1 MITRRKTR
9 QIQVGGVP
17 VGGDAPIPVQTM
29 TKTDTRDR
37 AATLAQIRQV
47 EEAGADIVRC
57 AVPDMEAAEALC
69 AILPEAKIPV
79 VADIHFDYRLALRVA
94 EGGVSCLRINPGNI
108 GSRERVAEV
117 VAASKD
123 RGVPIRI
130 GVNSGSVEKPLLA
143 KYGFPSPAA
152 MVESA
157 LGHVRILE
165 EMDFHDIKVSI
176 KASDV
181 ERTVEAYRLFARQ
194 NDYPL
199 HLGVTEAGGTFAGT
213 VKTAVGLGILL
224 HEGIGDTIRV
234 SLTDTPMEEIRVG
247 REILKALGVRSAGP
261 VIISCPTCGRIEVDL
276 PTMAAEIERRLAKL
290 PYPLTLALM
299 GCAVN
304 GPGECAE
311 ADLGLAGGKNAGM
324 LYKKGKPFRK
334 VQASEIVEVFVE
346 EAFRLAEEKL
356 AEGQK
361 ETRIPAGE

>member
-1 MITRRKTR
+1 MIPRRKTR
-9 QIQVGGVP
+9 KVMVGSVP

-37 AATLAQIRQV
+37 AATLAQIREV
-47 EEAGADIVRC
+47 EAAGADIVRC
-57 AVPDMEAAEALC
+57 AVPDMDAAEALC
-69 AILPEAKIPV
+69 AILPEAGIPV

-94 EGGVSCLRINPGNI
+94 EGGISCLRINPGNI
-108 GSRERVAEV
+108 GSRERVKEV
-117 VAASKD
+117 VRAATD
-123 RGVPIRI
+123 RAIPIRI
-130 GVNSGSVEKPLLA
+130 GVNSGSVEKALLA
-143 KYGFPSPAA
+143 KFGFPSPEA

-165 EMDFHDIKVSI
+165 ELGFRDIKVSI

-181 ERTVEAYRLFARQ
+181 ERTVRAYRLFAAE

-199 HLGVTEAGGTFAGT
+199 HLGVTEAGSAFAGT

-224 HEGIGDTIRV
+224 HEGIGDTLRV
-234 SLTDTPMEEIRVG
+234 SLTDTPAEEIRVG
-247 REILKALGVRSAGP
+247 REILKVLGVRSAGP
-261 VIISCPTCGRIEVDL
+261 VIISCPTCGRLEVDL
-276 PTMAAEIERRLAKL
+276 CAMAAEIEKRLATL

-324 LYKKGKPFRK
+324 LYKKGKPYRK
-334 VQASEIVEVFVE
+334 VSAGEIVEVFVE
-346 EAFRLAEEKL
+346 EAFKLAEEKL
-356 AEGQK
+356 K
-361 ETRIPAGE
+361 EK

>member
-1 MITRRKTR
+1 
-9 QIQVGGVP
+9 
-17 VGGDAPIPVQTM
+17 M
-29 TKTDTRDR
+29 TKTDTRDG

-57 AVPDMEAAEALC
+57 AIPDMEAAEALC
-69 AILPEAKIPV
+69 AILPESKIPV
-79 VADIHFDYRLALRVA
+79 VADIHFDYRLALKMA
-94 EGGVSCLRINPGNI
+94 EGGIACLRINPGNI
-108 GSRERVAEV
+108 GSPLRVQEV
-117 VAASKD
+117 VRAAKD
-123 RGVPIRI
+123 RDIPIRI
-130 GVNSGSVEKPLLA
+130 GVNSGSVEKPLLE
-143 KYGFPSPAA
+143 KYGFPSPEA

-165 EMDFHDIKVSI
+165 ELDFHNIKVAI

-181 ERTVEAYRLFARQ
+181 ERTVQAYRLFAEK

-199 HLGVTEAGGTFAGT
+199 HLGVTEAGSAFAGT

-224 HEGIGDTIRV
+224 HEGIGDTLRV
-234 SLTDTPMEEIRVG
+234 SLTNTPVEEIRVG
-247 REILKALGVRSAGP
+247 REILKVLGIRSAGP
-261 VIISCPTCGRIEVDL
+261 VIISCPTCGRLEVDL
-276 PTMAAEIERRLAKL
+276 PAMAAEIEKRLASL

-334 VQASEIVEVFVE
+334 VDAGEIVEVFVE
-346 EAFRLAEEKL
+346 EAFKMAEEKL
-356 AEGQK
+356 RDVAADARHRPNG
-361 ETRIPAGE
+361 RLG